1 MLARLSYV
9 LRETWASFRRNV
21 TLTMAAIITS
31 AVALLI
37 FGLTSFVQRGFDNL
51 VAVWEGGVEVIV
63 YVGAPPAAD
72 EGDAEEIAQ
81 VVADARAIIEGTL
94 SENPLIDGFT
104 YCDTDCSVSDA
115 QTLFAGDPTTLSLLT
130 ANTATLPT
138 SYKIIPVAGTNS
150 EQLSNLTATLGE
162 LPGIKS
168 IVYAADYIDVVSKV
182 KNFVGLYTL
191 ILSILLLG
199 AAILLIWNTIRT
211 AMFARRREIEVMKLV
226 GATDWFIRV
235 PFMLEGLIQGFV
247 GAVGAC
253 GALWLINNRW
263 TAGVHGFPP
272 NSGLASMIIDSDF
285 QFSRMV
291 MILIIGMAAGAIGSG
306 IAASRFLDI

>member
-9 LRETWASFRRNV
+9 LRETWGSFRRNV
-21 TLTMAAIITS
+21 TLTVAAIITS

-51 VAVWEGGVEVIV
+51 VTVWEGGVEVIV
-63 YVGAPPAAD
+63 YINPADPEATD
-72 EGDAEEIAQ
+72 EVNVQAL
-81 VVADARAIIEGTL
+81 ADARAIIEESLG
-94 SENPLIDGFT
+94 SQPFIENYT
-104 YCDTDCSVSDA
+104 YCDAACSQRDA
-115 QTLFAGDPTTLSLLT
+115 EILLAGDPTTLDLLL
-130 ANTATLPT
+130 AGEVPT
-138 SYKIIPVAGTNS
+138 SYKVIPVAGTDSQELQNMS
-150 EQLSNLTATLGE
+150 QALQG
-162 LPGIKS
+162 LPGVRS
-168 IVYAADYIDVVSKV
+168 ILYAADFIDVVSKV

-191 ILSILLLG
+191 ILSILLLV

-247 GAVGAC
+247 GALGAC

-263 TAGVHGFPP
+263 TAGVETFPP
-272 NSGLASMIIDSDF
+272 DSGLAAMVIDSDF

-291 MILIIGMAAGAIGSG
+291 LILVIGMAAGAIGSG